1 MSMTN
6 RERIMQNFAKLSN
19 RDFLR
24 ALEDFTTDQL
34 DTDVCQFCHE
44 INDNECPDPRHC
56 NGICA
61 KADLVWLDATAPI
74 SRECPH
80 TIPDDVDPAFIS
92 IIH

>member
-1 MSMTN
+1 MTN
-6 RERIMQNFAKLSN
+6 RERIMQDFAKLSN

-34 DTDVCQFCHE
+34 DTDICRFCHE

-61 KADLVWLDATAPI
+61 KADLVWLDATAPAN
-74 SRECPH
+74 RTCQH
-80 TIPDDVDPAFIS
+80 TITDEDDSLFDV